1 VVRKDKSEAKKK
13 IKARIRKRVRAK
25 IRGSAERPRVFV
37 FKSNHYIYA
46 QAVDDEKGTVL
57 VSACT
62 LEKALKEKIKNTKNK
77 EACQSLGEVLAERLK
92 AKKIERVVFDR
103 GTYPY
108 HGRVKSLADALR
120 KGGLAF

>member
-1 VVRKDKSEAKKK
+1 VRKDKSETRKKV
-13 IKARIRKRVRAK
+13 KARIRLRVRAK

-37 FKSNHYIYA
+37 FKSNRYIYA
-46 QAVDDEKGTVL
+46 QAVNDDSGTVL

-77 EACQSLGEVLAERLK
+77 DACQNLGQVLAERLK
-92 AKKIERVVFDR
+92 QKKIERIVFDR

-108 HGRVKSLADALR
+108 HGRVKTMAEALR

>member
-1 VVRKDKSEAKKK
+1 VRKDKSETQKKV
-13 IKARIRKRVRAK
+13 KARIRLRVRAK

-37 FKSNHYIYA
+37 FKSNRYIYA
-46 QAVDDEKGTVL
+46 QAVNDDSGTVL

-77 EACQSLGEVLAERLK
+77 DACQNLGQVLAERLK
-92 AKKIERVVFDR
+92 QKKIERIVFDR

-108 HGRVKSLADALR
+108 HGRVKTMAEALR

>member
-1 VVRKDKSEAKKK
+1 VRKDKSETQKKV
-13 IKARIRKRVRAK
+13 KARIRKRVRAK
-25 IRGSAERPRVFV
+25 VRGSAERPRVFV
-37 FKSNHYIYA
+37 FKSNRYIYA
-46 QAVDDEKGTVL
+46 QAVNDENGTVL

-77 EACQSLGEVLAERLK
+77 DACQNLGQVLAERLK
-92 AKKIERVVFDR
+92 EKKIERIVFDR

-108 HGRVKSLADALR
+108 HGRVKTMAEAMR

>member
-1 VVRKDKSEAKKK
+1 MRKDKSETQKKV
-13 IKARIRKRVRAK
+13 KARIRLRVRAK

-37 FKSNHYIYA
+37 FKSNRYIYA
-46 QAVDDEKGTVL
+46 QAVNDDSGTVL

-77 EACQSLGEVLAERLK
+77 DACQNLGQVLAERLK
-92 AKKIERVVFDR
+92 QKKIERIVFDR

-108 HGRVKSLADALR
+108 HGRVKTMAEALR

>member
-1 VVRKDKSEAKKK
+1 MRKDKSETQKKV
-13 IKARIRKRVRAK
+13 KARIRLRVRAK

-37 FKSNHYIYA
+37 FKSNRYIYA
-46 QAVDDEKGTVL
+46 QAVNDDSGTVL

-77 EACQSLGEVLAERLK
+77 DACQNLGQVLAERLK
-92 AKKIERVVFDR
+92 QKKIERIVFDR

-108 HGRVKSLADALR
+108 HGRVKTMAEALW

>member
-1 VVRKDKSEAKKK
+1 MRKDKSETRKKV
-13 IKARIRKRVRAK
+13 KARIRLRVRAK

-37 FKSNHYIYA
+37 FKSNRYIYA
-46 QAVDDEKGTVL
+46 QAVNDDSGTVL

-62 LEKALKEKIKNTKNK
+62 LEKAFKEKIKNTKNK
-77 EACQSLGEVLAERLK
+77 DACQNLGQVLAERLK
-92 AKKIERVVFDR
+92 QKKIERIVFDR

-108 HGRVKSLADALR
+108 HGRVKTMAEALR

>member
-1 VVRKDKSEAKKK
+1 MRKDKSETRKKV
-13 IKARIRKRVRAK
+13 KARIRKRVRAK
-25 IRGSAERPRVFV
+25 IRGSAGRPRVFV
-37 FKSNHYIYA
+37 FKSNRYIYA
-46 QAVDDEKGTVL
+46 QAVDDENGKVL

-62 LEKALKEKIKNTKNK
+62 LEKGLKEKIKNTKNK
-77 EACQSLGEVLAERLK
+77 EACQSLGQVLAERLK
-92 AKKIERVVFDR
+92 ERKIEQVVFDR